1 MNQGIIIGL
10 VGIVF
15 LLMWV
20 ALLVNSIHQEISA
33 IRKLLSSTPL
43 SPSRPIPKESKN
55 SKDIGDTKND
65 IEDSS

>member
-1 MNQGIIIGL
+1 VNQGVIIGL

-33 IRKLLSSTPL
+33 IRKLLSSTPT
-43 SPSRPIPKESKN
+43 PSRTISEESKN

-65 IEDSS
+65 IEYSS

>member
-1 MNQGIIIGL
+1 MNQGVIIGL

-33 IRKLLSSTPL
+33 IRKLLSSTPT
-43 SPSRPIPKESKN
+43 PSRTISEESKN

-65 IEDSS
+65 IEYSS